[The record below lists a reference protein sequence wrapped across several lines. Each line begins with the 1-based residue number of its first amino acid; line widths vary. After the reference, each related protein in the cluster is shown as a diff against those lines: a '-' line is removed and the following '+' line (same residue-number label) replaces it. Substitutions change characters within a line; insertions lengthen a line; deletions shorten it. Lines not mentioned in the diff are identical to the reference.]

1 VSARLAPSAVVDDRR
16 STLSVRRRIARDLFS
31 SSATFSS
38 LCGHRVLP
46 DLGGG
51 RLSEIRRVDLQDFA
65 DRLRGPREC

>member
-1 VSARLAPSAVVDDRR
+1 VSARLAPSAVVDD
-16 STLSVRRRIARDLFS
+16 LPQHLVRKAADRPRPVLLQRHLQLAMRD
-31 SSATFSS
+31 
-38 LCGHRVLP
+38 RVLP